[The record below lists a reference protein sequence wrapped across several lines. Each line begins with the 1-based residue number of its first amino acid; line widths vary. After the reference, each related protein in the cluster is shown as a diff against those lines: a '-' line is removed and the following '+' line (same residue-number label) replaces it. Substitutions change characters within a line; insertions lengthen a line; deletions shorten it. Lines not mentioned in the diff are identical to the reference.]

1 MIFIYREQRKNAD
14 VTEKHQRGSVAMVN
28 PAYAWYYCHK
38 FNVTVTVFMHLLKY
52 RGFRCTAVTQHKFVF
67 IAKVAILFGNI
78 IAGGEGAGVTSN
90 NYDGGVPPWF

>member
-1 MIFIYREQRKNAD
+1 
-14 VTEKHQRGSVAMVN
+14 MVN

-52 RGFRCTAVTQHKFVF
+52 WGLRCTAVIQHKIVF

-78 IAGGEGAGVTSN
+78 VAGGGV
-90 NYDGGVPPWF
+90 GGGNFK